1 MPYTLKITDE
11 FLGIEWYGVLTPQD
25 LTAIGQDLPRIGRN
39 LGHALHVLHTFD
51 AVTRIDFDPLA
62 AYHHT
67 IRREDIHI
75 PQAVKSAAVAKTPE
89 VFAMA
94 RMMQELNRNPMIEM
108 RVFDADA
115 DALAW
120 ICGP

>member
-11 FLGIEWYGVLTPQD
+11 FIGIEWYGVLTPRD
-25 LTAIGQDLPRIGRN
+25 LAAIGQDLPRIGRKQ
-39 LGHALHVLHTFD
+39 GHAPHVLHTFD

-67 IRREDIHI
+67 LRREDIQI
-75 PQAVKSAAVAKTPE
+75 PHAVKSAAVAKTPE

-94 RMMQELNRNPMIEM
+94 RMMQELNRNPTIEM
-108 RVFDADA
+108 RVFDSDE
-115 DALAW
+115 DALTW
-120 ICGP
+120 IRTT